1 MLKYLYKT
9 KDLNLTFD
17 CNLNS
22 HEILDCF
29 VDWDWAGDSINRKSI
44 SGYLIRFY
52 GTLIY
57 WKTHKQGIVTKSS
70 TFLEYVA
77 LSEAV
82 TEALVIK
89 DLLAEF
95 EIKIN
100 KPVSIYEDNSGAIA
114 IAKNGNLTKN
124 SRNIEIHYHYVHESY
139 LKNEIDVIKV
149 DTKDNLADIL
159 TKALSKEEFIKF
171 RKLLKIK

>member
-29 VDWDWAGDSINRKSI
+29 VDSDWAGDSINRKSI

-124 SRNIEIHYHYVHESY
+124 SRNIEIHYHYVHESS

-159 TKALSKEEFIKF
+159 TKASSKEEFIKF